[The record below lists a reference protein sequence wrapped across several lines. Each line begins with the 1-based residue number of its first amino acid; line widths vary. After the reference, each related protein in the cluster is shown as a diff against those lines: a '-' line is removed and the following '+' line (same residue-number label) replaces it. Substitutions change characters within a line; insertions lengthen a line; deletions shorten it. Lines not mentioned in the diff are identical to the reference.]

1 MIPARSIGIRSLVYI
16 GLFGLGAASV
26 WGGGCSRPIP
36 RATVNSPALPR
47 QEETVGTDG
56 EAAEFRLARDS
67 ELSRQR
73 EALQRLLES
82 AQADETVRSEVE
94 KEMWH
99 LTRIEAAEHEAEAA
113 LAMQGWPEASISV
126 IGDEATVV
134 LHGSALT
141 AQEAETIGRLVAA
154 ATGLAES
161 SIRLVERP

>member
-1 MIPARSIGIRSLVYI
+1 MIPTRSTGFRSLVFL

-36 RATVNSPALPR
+36 RAAVNSPALSG

-73 EALQRLLES
+73 EALQHLLES
-82 AQADETVRSEVE
+82 TQANETVRSEVE

-99 LTRIEAAEHEAEAA
+99 LTRIEAAEHEAESA
-113 LAMQGWPEASISV
+113 LAMQGWSGASVSV
-126 IGDEATVV
+126 IGDEAAVV

-141 AQEAETIGRLVAA
+141 APEAETIGRLVAA

-161 SIRLVERP
+161 SIRIVERP

>member
-1 MIPARSIGIRSLVYI
+1 MISARSIGIRSLVFI

-73 EALQRLLES
+73 EALQHLLES
-82 AQADETVRSEVE
+82 AQANETVRSEAE
-94 KEMWH
+94 KE
-99 LTRIEAAEHEAEAA
+99 I
-113 LAMQGWPEASISV
+113 
-126 IGDEATVV
+126 
-134 LHGSALT
+134 
-141 AQEAETIGRLVAA
+141 VA
-154 ATGLAES
+154 
-161 SIRLVERP
+161 PDYD